1 MRASH
6 PPVFPGPLR
15 YLRLLSGL
23 SKRDEKPVVSKVTE
37 LRSAAARM
45 DDMFSDHAARQH
57 ALESASLSSSFSFL
71 NPGCVPL
78 QLLLSYSVFFP
89 PGGFLS
95 LQY

>member
-1 MRASH
+1 MQKACAVSRVPKSFGVELNVTASH

-57 ALESASLSSSFSFL
+57 ALESASLSSSFSLL

-78 QLLLSYSVFFP
+78 
-89 PGGFLS
+89 
-95 LQY
+95 

>member
-1 MRASH
+1 MTASH

-57 ALESASLSSSFSFL
+57 AL
-71 NPGCVPL
+71 
-78 QLLLSYSVFFP
+78 FP
-89 PGGFLS
+89 PPFRSSTPAVSPFSCFLVIRFFSHLVGF
-95 LQY
+95 